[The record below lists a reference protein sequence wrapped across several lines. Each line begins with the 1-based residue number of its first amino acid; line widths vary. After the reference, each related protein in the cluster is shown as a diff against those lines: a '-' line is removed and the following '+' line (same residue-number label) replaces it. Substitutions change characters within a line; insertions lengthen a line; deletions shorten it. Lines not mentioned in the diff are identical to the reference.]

1 MNVLEMHIAVK
12 QGIDKI
18 HSERDDQIRTEE
30 LDLELNRAMQRFIN
44 QRYGKNNAYQE
55 GFEESQKRIDELR
68 SLLVEYSAPVSFK
81 EELITGKIWVDSF
94 EFPTDYMYL
103 INQKSRIFLNNCRE
117 MPSNDESMPN
127 TYYFTFRLEDFLVE
141 NNEFLFYMALL
152 GDGESALVWQPSP
165 ELIAAGFELTQYPG
179 STTALVNDMMDNSG
193 LGFDIHWQSYGTLE
207 FPGQFVVVVDVDTHP
222 WFEWDLSN
230 PNNTPVSLLTA
241 FNTSNTPVNSLAPH
255 VQDRSSEIRR
265 VPNINEYQVEDVL
278 NRFSQQDD
286 IYRLLDDPFN
296 TTYKREPLT
305 TIRNNFIDVY
315 TSSIF
320 IIDEV
325 KITYIRKPIAIS
337 LTLGYDC
344 ELPDHTH
351 QEIIDMAVA
360 SILERTS
367 DPRYKTQMGELVN
380 RE

>member
-117 MPSNDESMPN
+117 MPSNDVSMPN

-152 GDGESALVWQPSP
+152 GDGESALGLNGIY
-165 ELIAAGFELTQYPG
+165 LI
-179 STTALVNDMMDNSG
+179 
-193 LGFDIHWQSYGTLE
+193 
-207 FPGQFVVVVDVDTHP
+207 
-222 WFEWDLSN
+222 
-230 PNNTPVSLLTA
+230 
-241 FNTSNTPVNSLAPH
+241 
-255 VQDRSSEIRR
+255 
-265 VPNINEYQVEDVL
+265 
-278 NRFSQQDD
+278 
-286 IYRLLDDPFN
+286 
-296 TTYKREPLT
+296 LT
-305 TIRNNFIDVY
+305 TPLY
-315 TSSIF
+315 H
-320 IIDEV
+320 
-325 KITYIRKPIAIS
+325 Y
-337 LTLGYDC
+337 
-344 ELPDHTH
+344 
-351 QEIIDMAVA
+351 
-360 SILERTS
+360 
-367 DPRYKTQMGELVN
+367 
-380 RE
+380 

>member
-12 QGIDKI
+12 QGIDRI
-18 HSERDDQIRTEE
+18 HSQRDDQIRTEE

-81 EELITGKIWVDSF
+81 EELISGKIWVDSF
-94 EFPTDYMYL
+94 EFPSDYMYL

-117 MPSNDESMPN
+117 MPYNDVAMPN
-127 TYYFTFRLEDFLVE
+127 TYYFTFRLEDFLVD
-141 NNEFLFYMALL
+141 NNEFLAYIALI
-152 GDGESALVWQPSP
+152 GPTQAAIAWQPSQ
-165 ELIAAGFELTQYPG
+165 ELLASGYDPAQFPQ
-179 STTALVNDMMDNSG
+179 STNAVVNDMFNNPG
-193 LGFDIHWQSYGTLE
+193 LGFEFHWQSYGTLE
-207 FPGQFVVVVDVDTHP
+207 FPGQFIVTVDVETHP
-222 WFEWDLSN
+222 WFQWDASN
-230 PNNTPVSLLTA
+230 NQVITPLVAYNSTNTQ
-241 FNTSNTPVNSLAPH
+241 VNAIFPL

-305 TIRNNFIDVY
+305 TIRDNFIDVY

-351 QEIIDMAVA
+351 QEIVDMAVA

-367 DPRYKTQMGELVN
+367 DPRYKTQMGELIN

>member
-68 SLLVEYSAPVSFK
+68 SLLVEYSAPVTFK
-81 EELITGKIWVDSF
+81 EQVITGKIWVDSF

-103 INQKSRIFLNNCRE
+103 INQKSRIFLNNCKDIPTVE
-117 MPSNDESMPN
+117 ISMPS
-127 TYYFTFRLEDFLVE
+127 TYYFTFRLEDFFVQ
-141 NNEFLFYMALL
+141 NNAFLSYMALVGL
-152 GDGESALVWQPSP
+152 SNSALVWEPSE
-165 ELIAAGFELTQYPG
+165 ELLAAGYDPSQYPA
-179 STTALVNDMMDNSG
+179 STTALVNDMLNNPGSG
-193 LGFDIHWQSYGTLE
+193 FEIHWQSYGTLE
-207 FPGQFVVVVDVDTHP
+207 FPGQFIVVVDVETHE

-230 PNNTPVSLLTA
+230 PPISTLASFDALNTPITL
-241 FNTSNTPVNSLAPH
+241 LAPH
-255 VQDRSSEIRR
+255 VQDRSSEMRR
-265 VPNINEYQVEDVL
+265 FPNINEYQVEDVL

-305 TIRNNFIDVY
+305 TIRDNFIDVY

-325 KITYIRKPIAIS
+325 KITYIRKPIPIS

-360 SILERTS
+360 SILERTA